1 MVFDILIKG
10 GFLITMDSKNR
21 VLTNGCVG
29 IIGDSIVKLGSS
41 AEFKDDEAD
50 TVIDAVDKII
60 MPGLIDT
67 HGHAGHGLTKTIGES
82 VHGKDWFRLMEYI
95 YYENTTEEFWYAE
108 GLLSDIER
116 LKAGTTCGYS
126 MLGSAPRFDDLVYT
140 DVYAEALNKVGIR
153 GIIGIG
159 PCRPPWPRRFVKWQD
174 EKPKEYKVSFD
185 QALNTTKSALK
196 KWHGKNN
203 AIFIHVSP
211 SEIGTIMGNSID
223 ELKTIFS
230 QLKNI
235 ATEYST
241 MINSHLYG
249 GGAKFAHQYLDILG
263 PSTLVAHAT
272 GISMEE
278 VKILGDTGTNVST
291 APSARAYC
299 MNRCPVPE
307 LIEAGANVVIST
319 DGTSPDRTFDLFKE
333 LRVAMIEHRS
343 HFADTSYMPPGK
355 VLKMVTIDAAKALNL
370 DSMIGSLE
378 CGKKADIIL
387 INMNS
392 PHLVPKLTPVLRV
405 VYEVIGSDV
414 STVIVNGKIIM
425 ESRKVLTVDEKNI
438 IDMAQSE
445 AEKMLKRADIYEVL
459 NEPEGFW
466 EGTRYKSSR
475 FEKNLD
481 IATPDL

>member
-1 MVFDILIKG
+1 MEFDILIKG
-10 GFLITMDSKNR
+10 GYLITMDPGNR
-21 VLTNGCVG
+21 VLTNGYVG
-29 IIGDSIVKLGSS
+29 IIGDSIVKVGSS
-41 AEFKDDEAD
+41 EEFKGDEAN
-50 TVIDAVDKII
+50 TVIDAVDNII
-60 MPGLIDT
+60 MPGLVDT
-67 HGHAGHGLTKTIGES
+67 HGHAGHGLTKTMGES
-82 VHGKDWFRLMEYI
+82 LLGKDWLRLMEYI
-95 YYENTTEEFWYAE
+95 YFENTTEDFWYAE

-140 DVYAEALNKVGIR
+140 DVYAEALKKVGIR
-153 GIIGIG
+153 GIIGMG
-159 PCRPPWPRRFVKWQD
+159 PSRPPWPRRFVKWQD
-174 EKPKEYKVSFD
+174 EKSEELKVSFA

-196 KWHGKNN
+196 KWHGKND

-211 SEIGTIMGNSID
+211 SEIGSIMGNSID
-223 ELKTIFS
+223 EVKAIFS

-235 ATEYST
+235 ATEYGT

-249 GGAKFAHQYLDILG
+249 GGAKFAHQYLDVLG
-263 PSTLVAHAT
+263 PSTIVAHAT

-291 APSARAYC
+291 APSARSFC
-299 MNRCPVPE
+299 RNRCPVPE
-307 LIEAGANVVIST
+307 LMDAGANVAIST

-333 LRVAMIEHRS
+333 LKVAMIEHRS
-343 HFADTSYMPPGK
+343 HFSDTSYMPPGR

-378 CGKKADIIL
+378 YGKKADIIL
-387 INMNS
+387 IDMNS
-392 PHLVPKLTPVLRV
+392 PHLVPKLMPVQRV
-405 VYEVIGSDV
+405 VYEVTGSDV
-414 STVIVNGKIIM
+414 STVIVNGKILM
-425 ESRKVLTVDEKNI
+425 KNRKVLTVDEKSI

-459 NEPEGFW
+459 NETEGFW
-466 EGTRYKSSR
+466 DGTRYKFSR

-481 IATPDL
+481 IVTPD